1 MNIFVPGRLCLF
13 GEHSDWAGLYN
24 RTNSAVEPGM
34 AIVTGIEQGIYG
46 YAERSEKF
54 RFRALKDDGTHD
66 AWIEWPLSVKQLK
79 ATAEEGGYYSYVAGV
94 AAFML
99 EYYDVGGLSI
109 DITKV
114 TLPIKK
120 GLSSSAA
127 ICVLVARAFNMV
139 YDLQISVRGEMEAA
153 YRGEIM
159 TPSRCG
165 RLDQACAYG
174 TKPVLMRFASENIEV
189 ERLAVGKELHWVFAD
204 LNGEKDTMK
213 ILSSLNACYPYAQ
226 DQKSKNVQEALGPEN
241 RRIVEQVIKAMRAGD
256 AVRIGELMDESQRIF
271 DKMVAPACP
280 SELTSPLLHEVMAD
294 ARVRALSLGVKG
306 VGSHGDGTVQM
317 ICKDAEDQEALC
329 AYLKG
334 RGLEAFCFTIPAQR
348 SIRKAIIPVAGY
360 GTRMFPATKVIKK
373 ELLPVVDKDGIIKP
387 ALLILL
393 QEIERAG
400 IEEIGLIINPE
411 DQADFDRL
419 FKRDL
424 ALDHYRKLPRKLREI
439 NVAIQQLGQK
449 ITYIYQEE
457 QLGFGHAVYQ
467 AHDFA
472 GDDAVLMLL
481 GDHIYSTANAKNCTE
496 QLLEAYESSGQL
508 TIALDEISVDRTMY
522 YGTVT
527 GQFIDGEER
536 RMQISDIVEK
546 PTAEYAE
553 AHLGVR
559 GKKGEARYYCVFGQY
574 VLTPQTFELLG
585 RNIREGRKAGS
596 EYELT
601 SVLREIC
608 MTDGMTG
615 YRVDGKRYDIGIPQ
629 EYRKTVCDYGHEGTG
644 RNNATES
651 ESE

>member
-574 VLTPQTFELLG
+574 VLTPQTFELLD

>member
-54 RFRALKDDGTHD
+54 RFRALKDDGRHD

-79 ATAEEGGYYSYVAGV
+79 ATAEEGSYYSYVAGV

-629 EYRKTVCDYGHEGTG
+629 EYRKTVSDFGHERTG
-644 RNNATES
+644 RNSATES
-651 ESE
+651 ENE

>member
-508 TIALDEISVDRTMY
+508 TISLDEISVDRTMY

-644 RNNATES
+644 RNSATES

>member
-629 EYRKTVCDYGHEGTG
+629 EYRKTVSDYGRERTG
-644 RNNATES
+644 RNSATES
-651 ESE
+651 ENE

>member
-629 EYRKTVCDYGHEGTG
+629 EYRKTVSDFGHERTG
-644 RNNATES
+644 RNSATES
-651 ESE
+651 ENE

>member
-294 ARVRALSLGVKG
+294 ARVRELSLGVKG

-629 EYRKTVCDYGHEGTG
+629 EYRKTVSDYGRERTG
-644 RNNATES
+644 RNSATES
-651 ESE
+651 ENE

>member
-24 RTNSAVEPGM
+24 RTNSAVEPGL

-54 RFRALKDDGTHD
+54 RFRAMKDDGTHD
-66 AWIEWPLSVKQLK
+66 EWIEWPLSVKQLK

-271 DKMVAPACP
+271 DKMIAPACP
-280 SELTSPLLHEVMAD
+280 SELASPLLHEVMAD

-329 AYLKG
+329 AYLKSK
-334 RGLEAFCFTIPAQR
+334 GLEAFCFTIPAQR

-360 GTRMFPATKVIKK
+360 GTRMFPATKVVKK
-373 ELLPVVDKDGIIKP
+373 ELLPVVDKDGIAKP

-411 DQADFDRL
+411 DRADFDRL

-424 ALDHYRKLPRKLREI
+424 ALDHYRKLPKKLREI

-481 GDHIYSTANAKNCTE
+481 GDHIYSSTNVKSCTE

-508 TIALDEISVDRTMY
+508 MIALDEITVDRTMY

-527 GQFIDGEER
+527 GQFIDSEER
-536 RMQISDIVEK
+536 RMQISDIV
-546 PTAEYAE
+546 
-553 AHLGVR
+553 
-559 GKKGEARYYCVFGQY
+559 
-574 VLTPQTFELLG
+574 
-585 RNIREGRKAGS
+585 
-596 EYELT
+596 
-601 SVLREIC
+601 
-608 MTDGMTG
+608 
-615 YRVDGKRYDIGIPQ
+615 
-629 EYRKTVCDYGHEGTG
+629 
-644 RNNATES
+644 
-651 ESE
+651 

>member
-66 AWIEWPLSVKQLK
+66 AWIEWPLSVRQLK

-629 EYRKTVCDYGHEGTG
+629 EYRKTVSMYAERDYL
-644 RNNATES
+644 
-651 ESE
+651 

>member
-24 RTNSAVEPGM
+24 RTNSAVEPGL
-34 AIVTGIEQGIYG
+34 AIVTGIEQGIFG
-46 YAERSEKF
+46 YVERSDKF

-66 AWIEWPLSVKQLK
+66 EWIEWPLSVKQLK

-99 EYYDVGGLSI
+99 EYYDVGGLSV

-189 ERLAVGKELHWVFAD
+189 ERLAVGEELHWVFAD

-226 DQKSKNVQEALGPEN
+226 NQIAKNVQEALGPEN
-241 RRIVEQVIKAMRAGD
+241 RRIVEEVIQAMRAGD
-256 AVRIGELMDESQRIF
+256 AERIGKLMDESQKIF
-271 DKMVAPACP
+271 DHMIVPACP
-280 SELTSPLLHEVMAD
+280 SELTSPLLHKVMTD
-294 ARVRALSLGVKG
+294 PHVREFALGVKG

-317 ICKDAEDQEALC
+317 ICKDAGDQEALKT
-329 AYLKG
+329 YLESKG
-334 RGLEAFCFTIPAQR
+334 LQAFTFTIPAQR
-348 SIRKAIIPVAGY
+348 SVRKAIIPVAGY

-373 ELLPVVDKDGIIKP
+373 ELMPVIDRDGIAKP

-411 DQADFDRL
+411 DKADFDRL

-424 ALDHYRKLPRKLREI
+424 ALDHYRKLPKKLREI

-467 AHDFA
+467 AHDFV
-472 GDDAVLMLL
+472 GEDAVLMLL
-481 GDHIYSTANAKNCTE
+481 GDHIYSTTNLKSCTE
-496 QLLEAYESSGQL
+496 QLLEAYERSGQL
-508 TIALDEISVDRTMY
+508 MIALDEIPLERVMY

-527 GQFIDGEER
+527 GQFLDDDER
-536 RMQISDIVEK
+536 LMQISDMVEK
-546 PTAEYAE
+546 PTPEYAE

-559 GKKGEARYYCVFGQY
+559 NKRGEARYYCVFGQY
-574 VLTPQTFELLG
+574 VLTPKVFELLE
-585 RNIREGRKAGS
+585 RNIRECRKPGS

-629 EYRKTVCDYGHEGTG
+629 AYRKTVSMYAKE
-644 RNNATES
+644 E
-651 ESE
+651 

>member
-66 AWIEWPLSVKQLK
+66 AWIEWPLSVRQLK

-629 EYRKTVCDYGHEGTG
+629 EYRKTVSDYGRERTG
-644 RNNATES
+644 RNSATES
-651 ESE
+651 ENE

>member
-24 RTNSAVEPGM
+24 RTNSAVEPGL

-46 YAERSEKF
+46 YVERSDKF
-54 RFRALKDDGTHD
+54 RFRALKEDGTHD
-66 AWIEWPLSVKQLK
+66 KWVEWPLSVKQLK
-79 ATAEEGGYYSYVAGV
+79 ATAEDGGYYSYVAGV

-99 EYYDVGGLSI
+99 EYYDVGGLSV

-127 ICVLVARAFNMV
+127 ICVLIARAFNMI

-189 ERLAVGKELHWVFAD
+189 DRLAVGRKLHWVFAD

-226 DQKSKNVQEALGPEN
+226 DQIAKNVQEALGPEN
-241 RRIVEQVIKAMRAGD
+241 RRIIEDVIQAIRAGD
-256 AVRIGELMDESQRIF
+256 AERIGKLMDESQRIF
-271 DKMVAPACP
+271 DEKIAPACP
-280 SELTSPLLHEVMAD
+280 SELTSPLLHEVMMD
-294 ARVRALSLGVKG
+294 PNVRKLALGVKG

-317 ICKDAEDQEALC
+317 ICKDANDQEALKT
-329 AYLKG
+329 YLQNK
-334 RGLEAFCFTIPAQR
+334 GLEAFAFTIPEQC

-360 GTRMFPATKVIKK
+360 GTRMFPASKVIKK
-373 ELLPVVDKDGIIKP
+373 ELMPVIDRDGVAKP

-411 DQADFDRL
+411 DKADFDRL

-424 ALDHYRKLPRKLREI
+424 ALDHYRKLPKKLREI

-449 ITYIYQEE
+449 ITYIYQTE

-467 AHDFA
+467 ARDFA
-472 GDDAVLMLL
+472 GEDAVLMLL
-481 GDHIYSTANAKNCTE
+481 GDHIYSTSNLKSCTE
-496 QLLEAYESSGQL
+496 QMLEAYESSGQL
-508 TIALDEISVDRTMY
+508 TIALDEIPLSRTMY

-527 GQFIDGEER
+527 GQFLDEEER
-536 RMQISDIVEK
+536 LMQISDMVEK
-546 PTAEYAE
+546 PTTEYAE
-553 AHLGVR
+553 VHMSVLD
-559 GKKGEARYYCVFGQY
+559 KKGDPRFYCVFGQY
-574 VLTPQTFELLG
+574 VLTPKVFELLE
-585 RNIREGRKAGS
+585 RNIHEGLKSGS

-608 MTDGMTG
+608 LTDGMMG
-615 YRVDGKRYDIGIPQ
+615 YRVDGKRFDIGIPRA
-629 EYRKTVCDYGHEGTG
+629 YRETVAQYDCK
-644 RNNATES
+644 NI
-651 ESE
+651 

>member
-79 ATAEEGGYYSYVAGV
+79 ATAEEGSYYSYVAGV

-317 ICKDAEDQEALC
+317 ICKDEEDQEALC

-629 EYRKTVCDYGHEGTG
+629 EYRKTVSDFGHERTG
-644 RNNATES
+644 RNSATES
-651 ESE
+651 ENE

>member
-629 EYRKTVCDYGHEGTG
+629 EYRKTVSDFGHERTG
-644 RNNATES
+644 RNSATES

>member
-34 AIVTGIEQGIYG
+34 AIVTGIKQGIYG

-174 TKPVLMRFASENIEV
+174 TKPVLMRFASENIDV

-629 EYRKTVCDYGHEGTG
+629 EYRKTVSDYGRERTG
-644 RNNATES
+644 RNSATES
-651 ESE
+651 ENE

>member
-79 ATAEEGGYYSYVAGV
+79 ATAEEGSYYSYVAGV

-629 EYRKTVCDYGHEGTG
+629 EYRKTVSDFGHERTG
-644 RNNATES
+644 RNSATES

>member
-574 VLTPQTFELLG
+574 VLTPQTFELLD

-644 RNNATES
+644 RNSATES

>member
-79 ATAEEGGYYSYVAGV
+79 ATAEEGSYYSYVAGV

-629 EYRKTVCDYGHEGTG
+629 EYRKTVSDYGRERTG
-644 RNNATES
+644 RNSATES
-651 ESE
+651 ENE

>member
-508 TIALDEISVDRTMY
+508 TISLDEISVDRTMY

-601 SVLREIC
+601 SALREIC
-608 MTDGMTG
+608 MTDGMNG

-644 RNNATES
+644 RNSATES

>member
-334 RGLEAFCFTIPAQR
+334 RGLEAFSFTIPAQR

-644 RNNATES
+644 RNSATES

>member
-34 AIVTGIEQGIYG
+34 AIVTGIKQGIYG

-629 EYRKTVCDYGHEGTG
+629 EYRKTVSDFGHERTG
-644 RNNATES
+644 RNSATES
-651 ESE
+651 ENE